1 MLNSNKVIHTLGEI
15 FTNPKTLTKKWLSEL
30 SQKFHFL
37 LSFWQPAYSYGQT
50 LTLQVQHNWQQQQ
63 SSPNL
68 ERSHVCQA
76 SQLTHSALQTK
87 TKRAQLRTEV
97 GSNKSGAVAKGYQK
111 LSNLT
116 DSLRLEGFKIRL
128 FNGLYTFWDNK
139 RLRWGLLIL
148 LLFAPAS
155 KFLYMLFPMD
165 GFGPYLLDLGPI
177 HIVNT
182 IEGLEKG
189 WYFNTIAMYIWS
201 VGELL
206 APVLS
211 IFGIFFLFPK
221 KYYPSYLVGV
231 PFGYYLSMLIHR
243 MFFVTDYTSFHGGAT
258 TTMTM
263 SFLLLG
269 VVFFMVS
276 DKVLFRQNHGKRA
289 SEARIIGLINMPGME
304 WTDKEEIIRKEVAE
318 AMKVDNELFIR
329 ETA

>member
-1 MLNSNKVIHTLGEI
+1 MLKLNLIHSTLGKT
-15 FTNPKTLTKKWLSEL
+15 FTNLKTLTKKWLSEL

-37 LSFWQPAYSYGQT
+37 LSYWQPAYFYGQT
-50 LTLQVQHNWQQQQ
+50 LTQQTQHNWQMQQ
-63 SSPNL
+63 STQNL
-68 ERSHVCQA
+68 ADTHVCQV
-76 SQLTHSALQTK
+76 SQPIHNVDTIKRLRQLHSSNNSI
-87 TKRAQLRTEV
+87 
-97 GSNKSGAVAKGYQK
+97 GSVSGTYQK
-111 LSNLT
+111 LNNLT
-116 DSLRLEGFKIRL
+116 DSLRLEGFRIRL

-155 KFLYMLFPMD
+155 KFLYLFFPEE
-165 GFGPYLLDLGPI
+165 GFGQYLLSVGPVQVI
-177 HIVNT
+177 NT
-182 IEGLEKG
+182 IEGIENG
-189 WYFNTIAMYIWS
+189 WYFAYIAMYIWS

-211 IFGIFFLFPK
+211 IFGIFLLFPK

-231 PFGYYLSMLIHR
+231 PFGYYFSMLIHR
-243 MFFVTDYTSFHGGAT
+243 MFFVTDYTSFHSGAT
-258 TTMTM
+258 TTMTL

-276 DKVLFRQNHGKRA
+276 DKVLFKQNHGKRA
-289 SEARIIGLINMPGME
+289 SEARIVGLINMPGME
-304 WTDKEEIIRKEVAE
+304 WKDKEDIIRKEVAV